1 MAVPSHD
8 QRDFEYAVAHS
19 IPMIQ
24 VIEGRDVSECAFE
37 KQDYLGKGCKLMNS
51 EEFTGL
57 TVEEAKEA
65 ITQKLEKMGV
75 ARRKVNYHFREWIFA
90 RQRYWGEPVPCVY
103 TQDGKIYFVPDEELP
118 VILPELEDYKG
129 RNGQA
134 PLENAT
140 EWKQY
145 NRNGI
150 QGTRETSYHARLRR
164 FFLVLHALYRPPERQ
179 GVLQSGAAE
188 ALDACGP
195 VCGRPGARRGP
206 PDVLPYLEPLPVR
219 QGLSPVKEPFKK
231 LVHQGMILGEN
242 GIKMGKRFP
251 KYVVNPSDIVRDYG
265 ADTLRL
271 YEMFMGPLEVSKPWS
286 SQGVAGAKKF
296 INRVWNFFSESANIT
311 DTDDGKLTKIYHQTV
326 KKVSSDFEALA
337 FNTAIAQMMVFVN
350 EVYKN
355 GTCPREYAEGFIKM
369 ISCIIPHVGEEL
381 WQLLGHDHT
390 IAFESWPTYD
400 EAKCQGSRG
409 HHCRPDQRQGCG
421 APS

>member
-1 MAVPSHD
+1 MRYIDPQNDKEFCNQELLKHWMPVDLYVGGPEHAVGH
-8 QRDFEYAVAHS
+8 
-19 IPMIQ
+19 
-24 VIEGRDVSECAFE
+24 
-37 KQDYLGKGCKLMNS
+37 LMYS
-51 EEFTGL
+51 R
-57 TVEEAKEA
+57 
-65 ITQKLEKMGV
+65 I
-75 ARRKVNYHFREWIFA
+75 W
-90 RQRYWGEPVPCVY
+90 
-103 TQDGKIYFVPDEELP
+103 
-118 VILPELEDYKG
+118 
-129 RNGQA
+129 
-134 PLENAT
+134 
-140 EWKQY
+140 
-145 NRNGI
+145 NR
-150 QGTRETSYHARLRR
+150 
-164 FFLVLHALYRPPERQ
+164 FLY
-179 GVLQSGAAE
+179 
-188 ALDACGP
+188 DK
-195 VCGRPGARRGP
+195 
-206 PDVLPYLEPLPVR
+206 
-219 QGLSPVKEPFKK
+219 GLSPVKEPFKK

-326 KKVSSDFEALA
+326 KKVSFDFEALA

-400 EAKCQGSRG
+400 ETKCKDHEVTIAVQINGKMRG
-409 HHCRPDQRQGCG
+409 TVLMD
-421 APS
+421 ADLDNDTVVKNALAD